1 MVRSF
6 RPEAVVAGL
15 ALIALGVLWTAAN
28 LGSVDDMLGT
38 LRRWWPATLVVWGLL
53 ELAAAYSDARA
64 RRS

>member
-1 MVRSF
+1 MVRPF
-6 RPEAVVAGL
+6 KPEAVMAGL

-28 LGSVDDMLGT
+28 LGSVDDMLGM

-53 ELAAAYSDARA
+53 ELAAAYSDGRA